1 MLPGVLAA
9 MGAPS
14 AAAAQPRRAPPTAR
28 PPAATPAAAAQPAA
42 QQEALVD
49 PTLADARR
57 AYTEGTEQLI
67 AHVASVDFGDIIHL
81 YFAATTSGSLL
92 GAFRVVGP
100 NKHPNP
106 EYFGKAVHKTKLRTV
121 ADGPLRD
128 HLVANEGYTPD
139 STLKLYCGWPVVAEE
154 VRSPSYIKEM
164 FPGRNALVKR

>member
-1 MLPGVLAA
+1 MSQEWLYRATGALERPDVTRGLAVEY
-9 MGAPS
+9 GFIC
-14 AAAAQPRRAPPTAR
+14 RT
-28 PPAATPAAAAQPAA
+28 
-42 QQEALVD
+42 
-49 PTLADARR
+49 

-81 YFAATTSGSLL
+81 YYAGPTGGSLL

-106 EYFGKAVHKTKLRTV
+106 EFFGKAVHKTKLRTV
-121 ADGPLRD
+121 ADGSLRD

-139 STLKLYCGWPVVAEE
+139 PTLKLYCGWPVVTEE